1 MLRKV
6 HSVAVLGLASSA
18 AFVAAGCA
26 SNEKPYA
33 LTGEKSGYGV
43 NGAGSNST
51 LTAEERARNTDSK
64 GHFHPEWVG
73 QAGR

>member
-6 HSVAVLGLASSA
+6 LSVAVLGLASSA

-26 SNEKPYA
+26 SNEKPYG
-33 LTGEKSGYGV
+33 LTGEKSVYGA
-43 NGAGSNST
+43 NGAGPNSP
-51 LTAEERARNTDSK
+51 LSAQERARYTDSK
-64 GHFHPEWVG
+64 GHFHPDWVG